1 MWMSELPLVG
11 LAAQISDLHANPA
24 LLRDEPRDIE
34 LHDFFMA
41 DVLAGDWRPLAE
53 QARKLLRGHAGR
65 LGIHGPFWGLDISSP
80 DPEVQAIVARRMDQ
94 ALDVCACL
102 EASQMVIHSPY
113 TLWDHHTLD
122 HFAWRSAY
130 DWIIANC
137 HACLRPAVERAEAL
151 GVTLVI
157 ENVQDKD
164 PDIRADLVRSFGSDA
179 VALSVDTGH
188 AHFMNGIAHAPPV
201 DFFIRRA
208 GDLLQHVHLHDGD
221 GCADRHWPIG
231 DGSIP
236 WKAVFRALAEA
247 PKMPRLILELSDK
260 AGIPASIA
268 RLQELGLAR

>member
-1 MWMSELPLVG
+1 MSQPPLLG
-11 LAAQISDLHANPA
+11 LAAQVSDLRANPA

-53 QARKLLRGHAGR
+53 EAQAALRGHGGR
-65 LGIHGPFWGLDISSP
+65 LGIHGPFWGLDISNP
-80 DPEVQAIVARRMDQ
+80 DPDVQAIVVRRMDQ
-94 ALDVCACL
+94 ALDVCAFL

-113 TLWDHHTLD
+113 TLWDHYNLD
-122 HFAWRSAY
+122 HFAWRSAH

-137 HACLRPAVERAEAL
+137 HACLRPAVARAEAL

-164 PDIRADLVRSFGSDA
+164 PDIRAELVRSFGSKA

-188 AHFMNGIAHAPPV
+188 AHFMNGVGQAPPV

-221 GCADRHWPIG
+221 GNADRHWRVG

-236 WKAVFRALAEA
+236 WAAVFRALSEA
-247 PKMPRLILELSDK
+247 PAMPRLILELSDK

-268 RLQELGLAR
+268 RLRDMGLAR